1 MPKTT
6 KKAQSS
12 DRGMVL
18 LEVVLA
24 TGLFAMMAMAVV
36 AGLQSCFSS
45 LGRMRLES
53 QAADLAISKT
63 SEVHVGLLPPEDDGP
78 NEYEED
84 ETLVDW
90 TWEIVTEE
98 LEIDIETDAP
108 PMIQVQVIVT
118 HTPTSYSYST
128 QFLVPTPP
136 ETESEEEDPVLAGGL
151 AP

>member
-1 MPKTT
+1 LPKM
-6 KKAQSS
+6 KKTRSGASA
-12 DRGMVL
+12 MVL

-24 TGLFAMMAMAVV
+24 AALFSTAAIAVL
-36 AGLQSCFSS
+36 AGLHACFRS
-45 LGRMRLES
+45 LDKMRIES
-53 QAADLAISKT
+53 QAADLAITKV

-98 LEIDIETDAP
+98 LELDLETAAP
-108 PMIQVQVIVT
+108 PMIRVQVIIT
-118 HTPTSYSYST
+118 HLPSGLAYST
-128 QFLVPTPP
+128 QFLTPTPP
-136 ETESEEEDPVLAGGL
+136 ETESEEEQEELAGGL